1 MVVTPTRRWSCR
13 ISCRRWTR
21 TFASRADRGS
31 SSRSRPGE
39 VASAR
44 DRDALLLAA
53 RQLGRVLVALLGQ
66 ADQLEELP
74 HAGPDRRAR
83 HPRVLEPV
91 GDVLRRRQVREQRVG
106 LEDDPEVAPRS
117 RERGDVPAGLL
128 DAPARL
134 RIQTRDRAQER
145 GLSASRRPE
154 EADELALV
162 DVERDAVEGS
172 EVAESLGK
180 LPNPEECGGRGSGG
194 DRHREGSARRSRA
207 PAGPATTRA
216 ADPFTELRRVSGYF
230 FGSDF
235 EPYRFSHSARILSR
249 LSAAHWKSFLAMC
262 CSMFVGRNS
271 TGWAMEGIAVI
282 AYPSL

>member
-21 TFASRADRGS
+21 TFASRADKRLVQQEQAGRG
-31 SSRSRPGE
+31 RER
-39 VASAR
+39 AR
-44 DRDALLLAA
+44 ERDALLLAA

-106 LEDDPEVAPRS
+106 LEDDPEVAPRG
-117 RERGDVPAGLL
+117 RQRGDVPAGLL

-134 RIQTRDRAQER
+134 RVQTRDRAQER
-145 GLSASRRPE
+145 GLPASGRPE

-162 DVERDAVEGS
+162 DVERDAVECR
-172 EVAESLGK
+172 ELTELLRELADAE
-180 LPNPEECGGRGSGG
+180 ERGGRGGGG
-194 DRHREGSARRSRA
+194 DRHREGSV
-207 PAGPATTRA
+207 A
-216 ADPFTELRRVSGYF
+216 A
-230 FGSDF
+230 
-235 EPYRFSHSARILSR
+235 SARSGGAGRHGGGRPLHGTAARLPVTSSARTSR
-249 LSAAHWKSFLAMC
+249 RTASPTLRGCGRDWSAAHWKSFFAMC
-262 CSMFVGRNS
+262 WVMLAGRCS
-271 TGWAMEGIAVI
+271 TGLAIEGIAVT
-282 AYPSL
+282 A